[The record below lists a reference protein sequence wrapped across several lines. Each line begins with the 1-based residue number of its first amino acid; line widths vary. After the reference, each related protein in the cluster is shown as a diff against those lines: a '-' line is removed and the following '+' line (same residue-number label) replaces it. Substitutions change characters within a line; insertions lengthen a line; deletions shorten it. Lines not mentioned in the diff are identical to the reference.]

1 MSGVIL
7 FTPCFLVQF
16 FSFLFIGFFLY
27 TFQMLSPFPVPSTH
41 PLLLPLSGIPLQM
54 GIEPSRD
61 QGPVLPLIPDKAIFC
76 YICSWSHGSLHVY
89 SFVDGLVTGSSGSS
103 GWLIMLFFLWGC
115 RSLQLG
121 SHINILK
128 VKILEKLL
136 IFNSIFSVCIVSLV
150 LLFYTLYFTSM

>member
-1 MSGVIL
+1 MRV
-7 FTPCFLVQF
+7 
-16 FSFLFIGFFLY
+16 FSH
-27 TFQMLSPFPVPSTH
+27 PSTH